1 MKKGKV
7 IALSVIGLLLLTAIA
22 VPAYFTLFTTH
33 PLGLR
38 SYENEYENFQDF
50 VHDENKL
57 RINSKK
63 YMNYDGREKETL
75 IFNVDSD
82 LYDTKYK
89 IDGLCCC
96 CSYKV
101 VFHVHPKNC
110 TEMTSLHPKAE
121 IKKDNELACKV
132 IFRGK
137 KEDISEPINTD
148 LLKRDYYE
156 QNQDNH
162 DSFNL
167 YYKEKL
173 VLCMSYVDNT
183 LSNDEKEKINQHVI
197 NSCLNSLNV

>member
-89 IDGLCCC
+89 IGGLCCC

-121 IKKDNELACKV
+121 IKKDNELACEV
-132 IFRGK
+132 I
-137 KEDISEPINTD
+137 IA
-148 LLKRDYYE
+148 
-156 QNQDNH
+156 
-162 DSFNL
+162 SFIL
-167 YYKEKL
+167 
-173 VLCMSYVDNT
+173 
-183 LSNDEKEKINQHVI
+183 
-197 NSCLNSLNV
+197 